1 MNTQTIKAIIST
13 ILVIVVSLFGALG
26 IDVDG
31 AAVENV
37 LYAAI
42 FLVSTFYGCW
52 RNHNFTKAAQEGQK
66 LIDELKGNK

>member
-52 RNHNFTKAAQEGQK
+52 RNFTKAAQEGQK